1 MDYFVLKAIHVV
13 AVCLSAAGFFARG
26 ICRFAGARWIG
37 SHSARTLPHLVD
49 SVLLASA
56 IALAVSLRLS
66 PISSTWLLAKTI
78 GLCVYIG
85 LGMVALRFG
94 RNPRTRAIAWL
105 GALLVFAY
113 IVTVAIS
120 KNPRGPFG

>member
-1 MDYFVLKAIHVV
+1 MDYFVLKAVHIS
-13 AVCLSAAGFFARG
+13 AVFLSSAGFLARG
-26 ICRFAGARWIG
+26 IGRFAGARWVG
-37 SHSARTLPHLVD
+37 SRAARTLPHLVD

-66 PISSTWLLAKTI
+66 PLSSTWLLAKII
-78 GLCVYIG
+78 GLFVYVA

-94 RNPRTRAIAWL
+94 RTPRTRTVAWF
-105 GALLVFAY
+105 GALFVFAY

-120 KNPRGPFG
+120 KNPRGMFA

>member
-1 MDYFVLKAIHVV
+1 MDYFVLKAIHIS
-13 AVCLSAAGFFARG
+13 AVCLSSAGFLARG
-26 ICRFAGARWIG
+26 IGRFAGAPWVG
-37 SHSARTLPHLVD
+37 SRLARTLPHLVD

-66 PISSTWLLAKTI
+66 PFSNNWLLAKII

-94 RNPRTRAIAWL
+94 RSRRTRAMAWS

-120 KNPRGPFG
+120 KNPRGLFA